1 MQSVPISSLLIF
13 LTTKENKPVR
23 KQIVALLVLS
33 LAGYVHAQEKKAPT
47 LRSIL
52 VEQLQ
57 TTHNKQDW
65 FVSANTAVAGLS
77 PEQASWSDGKG
88 NHSVGQ
94 LVYHIL
100 YWDRQS
106 LAKFKGETPEK
117 FSGNNDDTFTGYDP
131 KKWGETVRQMD
142 EVMTELEKVVAGA
155 NEKQL
160 EAWAPTVARIGT
172 HTAYHVGEIIMVR
185 KEQGAWDPSKGVK

>member
-1 MQSVPISSLLIF
+1 M
-13 LTTKENKPVR
+13 TKQV
-23 KQIVALLVLS
+23 VALLVLS
-33 LAGYVHAQEKKAPT
+33 LAGYVQAQEKKAPT
-47 LRSIL
+47 LKSIL
-52 VEQLQ
+52 LEQLQ

-65 FVSANTAVAGLS
+65 FVSANTAVAGLTA
-77 PEQASWSDGKG
+77 EQASWSDGKG

-131 KKWGETVRQMD
+131 KKWAATVQQLD
-142 EVMTELEKVVAGA
+142 EVMTQLEKVVAGA

-160 EAWAPTVARIGT
+160 EAWAPTIARIGT
-172 HTAYHVGEIIMVR
+172 HTAYHVGEIVMVR
-185 KEQGAWDPSKGVK
+185 KEQGSWDPSKGVK